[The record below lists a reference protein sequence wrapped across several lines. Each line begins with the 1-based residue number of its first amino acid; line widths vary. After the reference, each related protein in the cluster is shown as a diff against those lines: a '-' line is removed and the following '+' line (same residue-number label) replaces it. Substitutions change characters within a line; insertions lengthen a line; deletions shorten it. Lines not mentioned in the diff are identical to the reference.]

1 MKSWGLVKNI
11 EKIRQGYSTRFLDY
25 KMQLDLKCKLKK
37 NEYQIYYPYKESEKV
52 IFYNDKK
59 PKVALLEI
67 ISKEK
72 LEHREILG
80 TVFSLG
86 LDNEMFGDII
96 INDDKYYIYVLDE
109 IKDYFINN
117 IIMINKSKV
126 TLEERDLSILE
137 DFERKYEEIEIIS
150 SSERLDTV
158 ISRLI
163 GINRNRI
170 KELVKDKD
178 IILNYQVVLNISK
191 KMEIGDIFSI
201 RRYGKYK
208 YLGIIKT
215 TKSGN
220 LVIKVNKYI

>member
-52 IFYNDKK
+52 IFYNDIK

-67 ISKEK
+67 ISKER

-137 DFERKYEEIEIIS
+137 DFERKYEEIEMIT